1 LLTKQQ
7 TNNHKYFGISHHKNA
22 FNQINLGLMLSFSH
36 FNKHTIKGDIF
47 GALTSTIVALPFA
60 LAFGVTSGAGA
71 SAGIYCAIITGLFA
85 SIFGGTNQQISG
97 PNTGLTIAMVAILTS
112 FIAQSPEHGMALAFT
127 VVSLAGIFQMLF
139 GFFKLGKYFTLISY
153 PVISGFTSG
162 IGILIILSQIEP
174 LFGIALSDL
183 AGNFSSLGTSNTLL
197 GLACLLVLF
206 LWPEKYRHL
215 VPASI
220 IVLLGATL
228 FYLLSGSDMPVVGAI
243 SSELPAFNLPRW
255 DYSLSAEMIKSA
267 LLIATLSTL
276 DSLMTSLTVDS
287 ISNDLHDSD
296 QELVG
301 QGIGNV
307 MAGLFGALPGGGA
320 TMRTVTNLRAG
331 GTTPLS
337 GILHALF
344 ILAIVLW
351 AGEYTAYLPVAVL
364 AAILT
369 HVGISII
376 DWNFL
381 KRLHQIPLFSVSLML
396 STMVM
401 AVIFDLITAV
411 LVGAFV
417 ANLVTI
423 RRLSEI
429 QLDNIQLFTAKDA
442 QHLPSQ
448 ERQLLADMDDNVLL
462 LNISGPIGFGVARG
476 LKQSVSKADENKP
489 LLIDFTDARFVGITS
504 TIAIEEIIISYQS
517 QGRKILLSSI
527 CPRVRDD
534 FNRLHLLD
542 KIPSEQVFNSRMEA
556 LNYLKQQRAI

>member
-1 LLTKQQ
+1 
-7 TNNHKYFGISHHKNA
+7 
-22 FNQINLGLMLSFSH
+22 MLSLSH
-36 FNKHTIKGDIF
+36 FNRHTIKGDIF
-47 GALTSTIVALPFA
+47 GAITSTIVALPFA

-97 PNTGLTIAMVAILTS
+97 PNTGLTVAMVAILTS
-112 FIAQSPEHGMALAFT
+112 FVAQSPENGIALAFS
-127 VVSLAGIFQMLF
+127 VVSLAGLFQMLF
-139 GFFKLGKYFTLISY
+139 GFFKLGKYFTLVSY

-162 IGILIILSQIEP
+162 IGVLIILSQIEP
-174 LFGIALSDL
+174 LFGYPLMELNVSLSTL
-183 AGNFSSLGTSNTLL
+183 TSTNTLL
-197 GLACLLVLF
+197 GITCLLVLF
-206 LWPEKYRHL
+206 LWPKKYSHV

-220 IVLLGATL
+220 IAVVGAAL
-228 FYLLSGSDMPVVGAI
+228 FYLLTASDIPVVGAI
-243 SSELPAFNLPRW
+243 SSVLPSFNLPTW
-255 DYSLSAEMIKSA
+255 QGNLTSEMIKSA

-287 ISNDLHDSD
+287 ITNDLHDSD

-301 QGIGNV
+301 QGIGNI

-331 GTTPLS
+331 GKTPLS
-337 GILHALF
+337 GILHAIF

-351 AGEYTAYLPVAVL
+351 AGEYTAYIPVAVL

-381 KRLHQIPLFSVSLML
+381 KRLHQIPLFSVVLML
-396 STMVM
+396 STMLM
-401 AVIFDLITAV
+401 AVAFDLVTAV

-429 QLDNIQLFTAKDA
+429 QLDNIKMFTAKDA
-442 QHLPSQ
+442 QHLSEQ
-448 ERQLLADMDDNVLL
+448 EQQLLTLMDESVIL

-476 LKQSVSKADENKP
+476 LKQSVSKTDQNKT
-489 LLIDFTDARFVGITS
+489 LLIDLTDARFVGITS
-504 TIAIEEIIISYQS
+504 TIAIEEIIVSYQA
-517 QGRKILLSSI
+517 QGRKILLSNI
-527 CPRVRDD
+527 CDRVRDD
-534 FNRLHLLD
+534 FDKLNLFD
-542 KIPSEQVFNSRMEA
+542 KIPSEHVFATRIAA
-556 LNYLKQQRAI
+556 LNYLERQISTSDNL

>member
-1 LLTKQQ
+1 
-7 TNNHKYFGISHHKNA
+7 
-22 FNQINLGLMLSFSH
+22 MLSLSH
-36 FNKHTIKGDIF
+36 FNKQTIKGDFF

-97 PNTGLTIAMVAILTS
+97 PNTGLTVAMVAILTS
-112 FIAQSPEHGMALAFT
+112 FVAQSPENGIALAFT
-127 VVSLAGIFQMLF
+127 VVSLAGLFQILF
-139 GFFKLGKYFTLISY
+139 GFFKLGKYFILVSY

-174 LFGIALSDL
+174 LFGSSISNLSL
-183 AGNFSSLGTSNTLL
+183 SLNTLSSLPTLL

-206 LWPEKYRHL
+206 LWPQKYGR
-215 VPASI
+215 VIPASI
-220 IVLLGATL
+220 VAVTGATL
-228 FYLLSGSDMPVVGAI
+228 FFIFSGANLPVVGAI
-243 SSELPAFNLPRW
+243 TSELPSFNMPTW
-255 DYSLSAEMIKSA
+255 DNDLASEMIKSA

-287 ISNDLHDSD
+287 ISNDLHNSD

-301 QGIGNV
+301 QGIGNFV
-307 MAGLFGALPGGGA
+307 AGLFGALPGGGA

-337 GILHALF
+337 GIMHALF

-351 AGEYTAYLPVAVL
+351 AGEYTAYIPLAVL

-381 KRLHQIPLFSVSLML
+381 KRLHQVPLFSACLML

-401 AVIFDLITAV
+401 SVVFDLVTAV
-411 LVGAFV
+411 LIGVFV

-423 RRLSEI
+423 RRLSVL
-429 QLDNIQLFTAKDA
+429 QLDNINLCTAKDA
-442 QHLPSQ
+442 AYLSVDEKQV
-448 ERQLLADMDDNVLL
+448 LATIEDNVLI

-476 LKQSVSKADENKP
+476 LKQSVSKANQNKI
-489 LLIDFTDARFVGITS
+489 LLIDLTDAHFVGITS
-504 TIAIEEIIISYQS
+504 TIAIEEIIVSYQS
-517 QGRKILLSSI
+517 QGREILLSSV
-527 CPRVRDD
+527 CERVRND
-534 FNRLHLLD
+534 FNKLHLFE
-542 KIPSEQVFNSRMEA
+542 KIPAEHVFDSRLEA
-556 LNYLKQQRAI
+556 LKYIKQNL

>member
-1 LLTKQQ
+1 
-7 TNNHKYFGISHHKNA
+7 
-22 FNQINLGLMLSFSH
+22 MLSLSH
-36 FNKHTIKGDIF
+36 FNKQTIKGDIF

-71 SAGIYCAIITGLFA
+71 SAGIYCAILTGLFA
-85 SIFGGTNQQISG
+85 SLFGGTNQQISG
-97 PNTGLTIAMVAILTS
+97 PNTGLTVAMVAILTS
-112 FIAQSPEHGMALAFT
+112 FVAQSPENGIAAAFT

-139 GFFKLGKYFTLISY
+139 GFFKLGKYFILVSY

-162 IGILIILSQIEP
+162 IGVLIILSQLEP
-174 LFGIALSDL
+174 LFGNALPDL
-183 AGNFSSLGTSNTLL
+183 QLSADTFTSTNTMV

-206 LWPEKYRHL
+206 IWPVKYSRI

-220 IVLLGATL
+220 IAVIGATL
-228 FYLLSGSDMPVVGAI
+228 FFVFSGTQIPVVGAI
-243 SSELPAFNLPRW
+243 SSELPSFNLPVW
-255 DYSLSAEMIKSA
+255 ESGLASEMIKSA

-287 ISNDLHDSD
+287 ITNELHDSD

-307 MAGLFGALPGGGA
+307 VAGLFGALPGGGA

-351 AGEYTAYLPVAVL
+351 AGEYTAYIPIAVL

-381 KRLHQIPLFSVSLML
+381 KRLHQVPLFSAGLMIL
-396 STMVM
+396 TMVM
-401 AVIFDLITAV
+401 SVAFDLVTAV
-411 LVGAFV
+411 LVGVFL

-429 QLDNIQLFTAKDA
+429 QLDNIKLCTVKEAEHITLDEMVLFEA
-442 QHLPSQ
+442 L
-448 ERQLLADMDDNVLL
+448 DDKVLL

-476 LKQSVSKADENKP
+476 LKQSVSKTDQNKA
-489 LLIDFTDARFVGITS
+489 LLIDLTDARFVGVTS
-504 TIAIEEIIISYQS
+504 TIAIEEIIVSYQS
-517 QGRKILLSSI
+517 QGRDIMLSSV
-527 CPRVRDD
+527 CDRVKED
-534 FNRLHLLD
+534 FEKLKLLE
-542 KIPSEQVFNSRMEA
+542 KIPAEHVFETRLAALSYLTKKFTNS
-556 LNYLKQQRAI
+556 

>member
-1 LLTKQQ
+1 
-7 TNNHKYFGISHHKNA
+7 
-22 FNQINLGLMLSFSH
+22 MLSLSH
-36 FNKHTIKGDIF
+36 FNQQSIKGDIF

-112 FIAQSPEHGMALAFT
+112 MIAQSPEHGVTLAFT
-127 VVSLAGIFQMLF
+127 VVSLAGVFQMLF
-139 GFFKLGKYFTLISY
+139 GFFKLGKYFTLVSY

-162 IGILIILSQIEP
+162 IGILIILSQFDA
-174 LFGIALSDL
+174 LFGIALPEVTL
-183 AGNFSSLGTSNTLL
+183 TLSSSGTTNTAL
-197 GLACLLVLF
+197 GLVCLLILF
-206 LWPEKYRHL
+206 LWPQQYSRV

-220 IVLLGATL
+220 IAVVGATI
-228 FYLLSGSDMPVVGAI
+228 FYLFSGSDIPVVGSI
-243 SSELPAFNLPRW
+243 PSTLPSFNLPMW
-255 DYSLSAEMIKSA
+255 DINLAGEMIKSA

-296 QELVG
+296 QEILG
-301 QGIGNV
+301 QGIGNI

-337 GILHALF
+337 GILHAIF
-344 ILAIVLW
+344 ILIIVLW
-351 AGEYTAYLPVAVL
+351 FGEYTAYIPVVVL

-381 KRLHQIPLFSVSLML
+381 KRVHQIPLFSVVLMV

-401 AVIFDLITAV
+401 AVVFDLVTAV
-411 LVGAFV
+411 LVGTFI

-429 QLDNIQLFTAKDA
+429 QLDNIKLFTAKDA
-442 QHLPSQ
+442 QHLPDAEQ
-448 ERQLLADMDDNVLL
+448 NLLTTIDDNVILL
-462 LNISGPIGFGVARG
+462 HISGPIGFGVARG
-476 LKQSVSKADENKP
+476 LKQSVSKSDENKT
-489 LLIDFTDARFVGITS
+489 LLIDLTDARFVGITS
-504 TIAIEEIIISYQS
+504 TIAIEEIIVSYQE
-517 QGRKILLSSI
+517 QGRIILLSNI
-527 CPRVRDD
+527 CDRVRDD
-534 FNRLHLLD
+534 FNKLNLLAKVPTEHIFINRID
-542 KIPSEQVFNSRMEA
+542 A
-556 LNYLKQQRAI
+556 LNYVKDQLSK

>member
-1 LLTKQQ
+1 
-7 TNNHKYFGISHHKNA
+7 
-22 FNQINLGLMLSFSH
+22 MLSLSH
-36 FNKHTIKGDIF
+36 FNRHSIKGDIF

-85 SIFGGTNQQISG
+85 SLFGGTNQQISG
-97 PNTGLTIAMVAILTS
+97 PNTGLTVAMVAILTS
-112 FIAQSPEHGMALAFT
+112 FVAQSPENGIAAAFT
-127 VVSLAGIFQMLF
+127 VVSLAGLFQMLF
-139 GFFKLGKYFTLISY
+139 GFFKLGKYFTLVSY

-162 IGILIILSQIEP
+162 IGVLIILSQIEP
-174 LFGIALSDL
+174 LFGEPFVELINSPVTLI
-183 AGNFSSLGTSNTLL
+183 SSNALL
-197 GLACLLVLF
+197 GVACLAVLF
-206 LWPEKYRHL
+206 LWPQKYARV

-220 IVLLGATL
+220 IAVLGAT
-228 FYLLSGSDMPVVGAI
+228 FFFIFSDAELPVVGAI
-243 SSELPAFNLPRW
+243 ASELPSFNFPIW
-255 DYSLSAEMIKSA
+255 ESSLGAEMIKSA

-287 ISNDLHDSD
+287 ISNELHDSD

-301 QGIGNV
+301 QGIGNII
-307 MAGLFGALPGGGA
+307 AGLFGALPGGGA

-351 AGEYTAYLPVAVL
+351 AGEYTAYIPVAVL
-364 AAILT
+364 GAILT

-381 KRLHQIPLFSVSLML
+381 KRLHQVPLFSASLML
-396 STMVM
+396 STLFMSV
-401 AVIFDLITAV
+401 AFDLVTAV
-411 LVGAFV
+411 LIGVFI

-429 QLDNIQLFTAKDA
+429 QLDNINLCTAKGA
-442 QHLPSQ
+442 QHLSDT
-448 ERQLLADMDDNVLL
+448 EKQLLTAMDDKVIL

-476 LKQSVSKADENKP
+476 LKQSASKSDQDKT
-489 LLIDFTDARFVGITS
+489 LLIDLTDALFVGITS
-504 TIAIEEIIISYQS
+504 TIAIEEIIVSYQE
-517 QGRKILLSSI
+517 QGREILLSSV
-527 CPRVRDD
+527 CQRVRDD
-534 FNRLHLLD
+534 FNKLKLFD
-542 KIPSEQVFNSRMEA
+542 KIPAEHVFETRLDA
-556 LNYLKQQRAI
+556 LNYLNNKH

>member
-1 LLTKQQ
+1 
-7 TNNHKYFGISHHKNA
+7 
-22 FNQINLGLMLSFSH
+22 MLSLSH
-36 FNKHTIKGDIF
+36 FNRQTIKGDIF
-47 GALTSTIVALPFA
+47 GALASTVVALPFA
-60 LAFGVTSGAGA
+60 LAFGVTSGLGA
-71 SAGIYCAIITGLFA
+71 SAGIYCAILTGLFA
-85 SIFGGTNQQISG
+85 SIFGGTNRQISG
-97 PNTGLTIAMVAILTS
+97 PNTGTTVVMVAILTS
-112 FIAQSPEHGMALAFT
+112 FVAQSPDNGIAAAFT

-139 GFFKLGKYFTLISY
+139 GFFKLGKYFILVSY

-174 LFGIALSDL
+174 LFGYTLPELPLSL
-183 AGNFSSLGTSNTLL
+183 STFTSTNTLL

-206 LWPEKYRHL
+206 LWPQKLSRV

-220 IVLLGATL
+220 IALAGATF
-228 FYLLSGSDMPVVGAI
+228 FYVFSGTEMQVVGAI
-243 SSELPAFNLPRW
+243 SNELPSFNMPVW
-255 DYSLSAEMIKSA
+255 DSSLASEMIKSA

-287 ISNDLHDSD
+287 ITNELHNSD

-301 QGIGNV
+301 QGIGNFV
-307 MAGLFGALPGGGA
+307 AGLFGALPGGGA
-320 TMRTVTNLRAG
+320 TMRTVTNLKAG
-331 GTTPLS
+331 GTTPIS

-351 AGEYTAYLPVAVL
+351 AGEYTAYVPVAVL

-381 KRLHQIPLFSVSLML
+381 KRIHQIPLFSVGLMI

-401 AVIFDLITAV
+401 SVAFDLVTAV
-411 LVGAFV
+411 LIGVFL

-429 QLDNIQLFTAKDA
+429 QLDNIKLCTAKDA
-442 QHLPSQ
+442 EHLSPA
-448 ERQLLADMDDNVLL
+448 EIELLQSMDDRVLL

-476 LKQSVSKADENKP
+476 LKQSVSESDKNKT
-489 LLIDFTDARFVGITS
+489 LLIDLTDANFVGVTS
-504 TIAIEEIIISYQS
+504 TIAIEEIIVSYQN
-517 QGRKILLSSI
+517 QGRDILLSSI
-527 CPRVRDD
+527 CERVKND
-534 FNRLHLLD
+534 FDKLKVLD
-542 KIPSEQVFNSRMEA
+542 KISPEHVFQTRLDA
-556 LNYLKQQRAI
+556 LTYLKKNA

>member
-1 LLTKQQ
+1 
-7 TNNHKYFGISHHKNA
+7 
-22 FNQINLGLMLSFSH
+22 MLSLSH
-36 FNKHTIKGDIF
+36 FNRHTIKGDIF

-85 SIFGGTNQQISG
+85 SLFGGTNQQISG
-97 PNTGLTIAMVAILTS
+97 PNTGLTVAMVAILTS
-112 FIAQSPEHGMALAFT
+112 FVAQSPENGIAMAFT
-127 VVSLAGIFQMLF
+127 VVSLAGLFQMLF
-139 GFFKLGKYFTLISY
+139 GFFKLGKYFILVTY

-162 IGILIILSQIEP
+162 IGVLIILSQIEP
-174 LFGIALSDL
+174 LFGRSLPELQLSL
-183 AGNFSSLGTSNTLL
+183 TTLTSTNTLL

-206 LWPEKYRHL
+206 LWPQKYSRV

-220 IVLLGATL
+220 IAVIGATI
-228 FYLLSGSDMPVVGAI
+228 FYVFVGVDMPVVGAI
-243 SSELPAFNLPRW
+243 ASELPSFNMPVW
-255 DYSLSAEMIKSA
+255 DTALAGEMIKSA

-301 QGIGNV
+301 QGIGNIV
-307 MAGLFGALPGGGA
+307 AGLFGALPGGGA

-337 GILHALF
+337 GMLHAIF

-351 AGEYTAYLPVAVL
+351 AGEYTAYIPVAVL

-381 KRLHQIPLFSVSLML
+381 KRIHQVPLFSVGLML
-396 STMVM
+396 STMFMSV
-401 AVIFDLITAV
+401 AFDLVTAV
-411 LVGAFV
+411 LIGVFI

-429 QLDNIQLFTAKDA
+429 QLDNIKLCTAKDA
-442 QHLPSQ
+442 EHLSPP
-448 ERQLLADMDDNVLL
+448 EKQLLESMDDSLLL

-476 LKQSVSKADENKP
+476 LKQSVSNADQDKT
-489 LLIDFTDARFVGITS
+489 LLIDLTDARLVGITS
-504 TIAIEEIIISYQS
+504 TIAIEEIIIGYQS
-517 QGRKILLSSI
+517 QGRDILLSSV
-527 CPRVRDD
+527 CERVRND
-534 FNRLHLLD
+534 FNKLKLLD
-542 KIPSEQVFNSRMEA
+542 KISPEHIFATRLDA
-556 LNYLKQQRAI
+556 LKYVKQKLA

>member
-1 LLTKQQ
+1 
-7 TNNHKYFGISHHKNA
+7 
-22 FNQINLGLMLSFSH
+22 MLSISH
-36 FNKHTIKGDIF
+36 FNRRTIKGDIF
-47 GALTSTIVALPFA
+47 GAMTSTIVALPFA

-85 SIFGGTNQQISG
+85 SLFGGTNQQISG

-112 FIAQSPEHGMALAFT
+112 FVAQTPDHGFALAFT
-127 VVSLAGIFQMLF
+127 VVSLAGVFQMLF
-139 GFFKLGKYFTLISY
+139 GLFKLGKYFTLISY

-162 IGILIILSQIEP
+162 VGVLIILSQVTP
-174 LFGIALSDL
+174 LFGQPLSALTFSFDL
-183 AGNFSSLGTSNTLL
+183 ITNSNTLL
-197 GLACLLVLF
+197 GLTCLLVLF
-206 LWPEKYRHL
+206 LWPKKYTRI

-220 IVLLGATL
+220 IVVLGATL
-228 FYLLSGSDMPVVGAI
+228 FYIFSASNMPVVGAI
-243 SSELPAFNLPRW
+243 SSALPSFNFPTWHSDLTG
-255 DYSLSAEMIKSA
+255 EMIKSA

-301 QGIGNV
+301 QGIGNI

-351 AGEYTAYLPVAVL
+351 AGEYTAYIPVAVL
-364 AAILT
+364 AAILI

-381 KRLHQIPLFSVSLML
+381 KRVHQIPLFSVALML
-396 STMVM
+396 STMFM
-401 AVIFDLITAV
+401 AVAFDLITAV
-411 LVGAFV
+411 LIGAFV

-429 QLDNIQLFTAKDA
+429 QLDNIKLLTAQDAEHLPASEQQLFTA
-442 QHLPSQ
+442 L
-448 ERQLLADMDDNVLL
+448 DDTVLL

-476 LKQSVSKADENKP
+476 LKQSVSNSEQNKT

-504 TIAIEEIIISYQS
+504 TITIEEIIVSYQD
-517 QGRKILLSSI
+517 QGRKILLSNI
-527 CPRVRDD
+527 CQRVRDD
-534 FNRLHLLD
+534 FNKLHLFD
-542 KIPSEQVFNSRMEA
+542 KIPNEHIFNTRFEA
-556 LNYLKQQRAI
+556 FNYLIQQKENRLMTDT

>member
-1 LLTKQQ
+1 
-7 TNNHKYFGISHHKNA
+7 
-22 FNQINLGLMLSFSH
+22 MLSLSH
-36 FNKHTIKGDIF
+36 FNKQTIKGDIF

-85 SIFGGTNQQISG
+85 SLFGGTNQQISG
-97 PNTGLTIAMVAILTS
+97 PNTGLTVAMVAILTS
-112 FIAQSPEHGMALAFT
+112 FVAQSPENGVAAAFT
-127 VVSLAGIFQMLF
+127 VVSLAGLFQLLF
-139 GFFKLGKYFTLISY
+139 GFFKLGKYFTLVSY

-162 IGILIILSQIEP
+162 IGVLIILSQIEP
-174 LFGIALSDL
+174 LFGIKLGSSFSALNLSITT
-183 AGNFSSLGTSNTLL
+183 FTSAQTLL
-197 GLACLLVLF
+197 GLTCLLVLF
-206 LWPEKYRHL
+206 LWPQKYNRV

-220 IVLLGATL
+220 ITVIGATL
-228 FYLLSGSDMPVVGAI
+228 FFVVSGVDLPVVGAI
-243 SSELPAFNLPRW
+243 ASKLPSFSMPVW
-255 DYSLSAEMIKSA
+255 ETSLAGEMIKSA

-301 QGIGNV
+301 QGIGNFI
-307 MAGLFGALPGGGA
+307 AGLFGALPGGGA

-351 AGEYTAYLPVAVL
+351 AGEYTAYIPVAVL
-364 AAILT
+364 AAILI

-381 KRLHQIPLFSVSLML
+381 KRIHQVPLFSAALML
-396 STMVM
+396 STMIM
-401 AVIFDLITAV
+401 AVAFDLVTAV
-411 LVGAFV
+411 LIGVFI

-429 QLDNIQLFTAKDA
+429 QLDNINLCNAEDA
-442 QHLPSQ
+442 QYLSAP
-448 ERQLLADMDDNVLL
+448 EKQLLTSMADSVQL

-476 LKQSVSKADENKP
+476 LKQSVSKSNQNKT
-489 LLIDFTDARFVGITS
+489 LLIDLTNANFVGITS
-504 TIAIEEIIISYQS
+504 TIAIEEIIVSCQN
-517 QGRKILLSSI
+517 QGREILLSSV
-527 CPRVRDD
+527 CDRVRND
-534 FNRLHLLD
+534 FNKLKLLE
-542 KIPSEQVFNSRMEA
+542 KIPADHVFNSRLDA
-556 LNYLKQQRAI
+556 LNFLKHRVRTQ

>member
-1 LLTKQQ
+1 MLL
-7 TNNHKYFGISHHKNA
+7 
-22 FNQINLGLMLSFSH
+22 LSH
-36 FNKHTIKGDIF
+36 FNRKTIKGDIF

-71 SAGIYCAIITGLFA
+71 SAGIYCAILTGLFA
-85 SIFGGTNQQISG
+85 SLFGGTNQQISG
-97 PNTGLTIAMVAILTS
+97 PNTGLTVAMVAILTS
-112 FIAQSPEHGMALAFT
+112 FVAQSPENGISAAFT
-127 VVSLAGIFQMLF
+127 VVSLAGLFQMLF
-139 GFFKLGKYFTLISY
+139 GFFKLGKYFILVSY

-162 IGILIILSQIEP
+162 IGVLIILSQIEP
-174 LFGIALSDL
+174 LFGQPLPQLQWSLSEL
-183 AGNFSSLGTSNTLL
+183 TNTLTSTNTLL

-206 LWPEKYRHL
+206 VWPQKLSRV

-220 IVLLGATL
+220 IAVAGATM
-228 FYLLSGSDMPVVGAI
+228 FYVFSGVDMEVVGAI
-243 SSELPAFNLPRW
+243 SSELPSFNMPVW
-255 DYSLSAEMIKSA
+255 DNALASEMINSA

-287 ISNDLHDSD
+287 ITNELHDSD

-301 QGIGNV
+301 QGVGNIV
-307 MAGLFGALPGGGA
+307 AGLFGALPGGGA

-351 AGEYTAYLPVAVL
+351 AGEYTAYIPIAVL

-381 KRLHQIPLFSVSLML
+381 KRIHQIPLFSVGLMI

-401 AVIFDLITAV
+401 SVAFDLVTAV
-411 LVGAFV
+411 LIGVFL

-429 QLDNIQLFTAKDA
+429 QLDNIKLYTAKNA
-442 QHLPSQ
+442 EHLSPA
-448 ERQLLADMDDNVLL
+448 EMELLQAMDDSVLL

-476 LKQSVSKADENKP
+476 LKQSVSESDQNKA
-489 LLIDFTDARFVGITS
+489 LLIDLTDANFVGVTS
-504 TIAIEEIIISYQS
+504 TIAIEEIIISYQN
-517 QGRKILLSSI
+517 QGRDILLSSV
-527 CPRVRDD
+527 CERVRND
-534 FNRLHLLD
+534 FNKLKVLDRIAPKHIFATRL
-542 KIPSEQVFNSRMEA
+542 EA
-556 LNYLKQQRAI
+556 LTYLKSNQPI

>member
-1 LLTKQQ
+1 
-7 TNNHKYFGISHHKNA
+7 
-22 FNQINLGLMLSFSH
+22 MLSLSH
-36 FNKHTIKGDIF
+36 FNKKTIKGDIF

-85 SIFGGTNQQISG
+85 SLFGGTNQQISG
-97 PNTGLTIAMVAILTS
+97 PNTGLTVAMVAILTS
-112 FIAQSPEHGMALAFT
+112 FVAQSPENGIAAAFT
-127 VVSLAGIFQMLF
+127 VVSLAGLFQVLF
-139 GFFKLGKYFTLISY
+139 GFFKLGKYFTLVSY

-162 IGILIILSQIEP
+162 IGVLIIISQIEP
-174 LFGIALSDL
+174 LFGHP
-183 AGNFSSLGTSNTLL
+183 FSSLSLSIATLTNPSTLL
-197 GLACLLVLF
+197 GFTCLLVLF
-206 LWPEKYRHL
+206 IWPQKFNRI
-215 VPASI
+215 VPSSI
-220 IVLLGATL
+220 IAVLGATL
-228 FYLLSGSDMPVVGAI
+228 FFIFTSVDLPVVGAI
-243 SSELPAFNLPRW
+243 TSELPSFNFPVW
-255 DYSLSAEMIKSA
+255 ESSLASEMIISA

-301 QGIGNV
+301 QGIGNFI
-307 MAGLFGALPGGGA
+307 AGLFGALPGGGA
-320 TMRTVTNLRAG
+320 TMRTVANLRAG

-351 AGEYTAYLPVAVL
+351 AGEYTAYIPVAVL

-381 KRLHQIPLFSVSLML
+381 KRIHQIPLFSVGLMI
-396 STMVM
+396 STMIMSV
-401 AVIFDLITAV
+401 VFDLVTAV
-411 LVGAFV
+411 LIGVFL

-429 QLDNIQLFTAKDA
+429 QLDNINLYSAEDA
-442 QHLPSQ
+442 EHLSAP
-448 ERQLLADMDDNVLL
+448 ERQLLISMDDSVQL

-476 LKQSVSKADENKP
+476 LKQSASRSDEDKT
-489 LLIDFTDARFVGITS
+489 LLIDFTDAQFVGITS
-504 TIAIEEIIISYQS
+504 TIAIEEIIVSYQN
-517 QGRKILLSSI
+517 QGREILLSSV
-527 CPRVRDD
+527 CERVKND
-534 FNRLHLLD
+534 FNKLKLLEKVPSKNIFNTRLD
-542 KIPSEQVFNSRMEA
+542 A
-556 LNYLKQQRAI
+556 LNFLKNKASNNV

>member
-1 LLTKQQ
+1 
-7 TNNHKYFGISHHKNA
+7 
-22 FNQINLGLMLSFSH
+22 MLSLSH
-36 FNKHTIKGDIF
+36 FNRHTIKGDIF
-47 GALTSTIVALPFA
+47 GAMTSTIVALPFA

-97 PNTGLTIAMVAILTS
+97 PNTGLTVAMVAILTS
-112 FIAQSPEHGMALAFT
+112 FVAQSPENGIALAFS
-127 VVSLAGIFQMLF
+127 VVSLAGLFQMLF
-139 GFFKLGKYFTLISY
+139 GFFKLGKYFTLVSY

-162 IGILIILSQIEP
+162 IGVLIILSQIEP
-174 LFGIALSDL
+174 LFGYPLMELSV
-183 AGNFSSLGTSNTLL
+183 SLSTLTSTNTLL
-197 GLACLLVLF
+197 GLTCLLVLF
-206 LWPEKYRHL
+206 LWPKKYSHV

-220 IVLLGATL
+220 VAVVGAAL
-228 FYLLSGSDMPVVGAI
+228 FYLLIGSDIPVVGAI
-243 SSELPAFNLPRW
+243 SSVLPSFNLPTW
-255 DYSLSAEMIKSA
+255 QGSLTSEMIKSA

-287 ISNDLHDSD
+287 ITNDLHDSD

-301 QGIGNV
+301 QGIGNI

-331 GTTPLS
+331 GKTPLS
-337 GILHALF
+337 GILHAIF

-351 AGEYTAYLPVAVL
+351 AGEYTAYIPVAVL

-381 KRLHQIPLFSVSLML
+381 KRLHQIPLFSVVLML

-401 AVIFDLITAV
+401 AVAFDLVTAV
-411 LVGAFV
+411 LIGAFV

-429 QLDNIQLFTAKDA
+429 QLDNIKMFTAKDA
-442 QHLPSQ
+442 QHLSEQ
-448 ERQLLADMDDNVLL
+448 EKQLLTLMDESVIL

-476 LKQSVSKADENKP
+476 LKQSVSKTDQNKT
-489 LLIDFTDARFVGITS
+489 LLIDLTDARFVGITS
-504 TIAIEEIIISYQS
+504 TIAIEEIIVSYQA
-517 QGRKILLSSI
+517 QGRKILLSNI
-527 CPRVRDD
+527 CDRVRDD
-534 FNRLHLLD
+534 FDKLNLFD
-542 KIPSEQVFNSRMEA
+542 KIPYDHVFATRIAA
-556 LNYLKQQRAI
+556 LNYLERQISTNEIHSN

>member
-1 LLTKQQ
+1 
-7 TNNHKYFGISHHKNA
+7 
-22 FNQINLGLMLSFSH
+22 MLSLSH
-36 FNKHTIKGDIF
+36 FNQQTIKGDIF

-71 SAGIYCAIITGLFA
+71 SAGIYCAIITVLFA

-112 FIAQSPEHGMALAFT
+112 FVSQTPEHGVALAFT
-127 VVSLAGIFQMLF
+127 VVSLAGVFQMLF

-162 IGILIILSQIEP
+162 IGVLIILSQIEP
-174 LFGIALSDL
+174 LFGATLADLSL
-183 AGNFSSLGTSNTLL
+183 SFSVMNTANTFV

-206 LWPEKYRHL
+206 LWPQKYSRI

-220 IVLLGATL
+220 IVVLGATF
-228 FYLLSGSDMPVVGAI
+228 FYLFSGAEMPVVGAI
-243 SSELPAFNLPRW
+243 SNELPSFTLPTWDNNL
-255 DYSLSAEMIKSA
+255 AGEIIQSA

-301 QGIGNV
+301 QGIGNII
-307 MAGLFGALPGGGA
+307 AGLFGALPGGGA

-351 AGEYTAYLPVAVL
+351 AGEYTAYIPVAVL

-369 HVGISII
+369 HVGLNII

-381 KRLHQIPLFSVSLML
+381 KRVHQIPLFSVSLML
-396 STMVM
+396 TTMVM
-401 AVIFDLITAV
+401 AIVFDLITAV
-411 LVGAFV
+411 LVGTFV

-429 QLDNIQLFTAKDA
+429 QLDNIKWFTAQDE
-442 QHLPSQ
+442 QHLSSI
-448 ERQLLADMDDNVLL
+448 ERDLLTTLDDKVLL
-462 LNISGPIGFGVARG
+462 LSISGPIGFGVARG
-476 LKQSVSKADENKP
+476 LKQSVSKVDENKT
-489 LLIDFTDARFVGITS
+489 LLIDLTDARFVGITS
-504 TIAIEEIIISYQS
+504 TIVIEEIIMNYQN
-517 QGRKILLSSI
+517 QGKKVLLSCI
-527 CPRVRDD
+527 CKRVRDD
-534 FNRLHLLD
+534 FNKLNLFN
-542 KIPSEQVFNSRMEA
+542 KISSEHVFATRIAA
-556 LNYLKQQRAI
+556 LNYLKQTLVK

>member
-1 LLTKQQ
+1 
-7 TNNHKYFGISHHKNA
+7 
-22 FNQINLGLMLSFSH
+22 MLSRSH
-36 FNKHTIKGDIF
+36 FNRKTIKGDIF

-85 SIFGGTNQQISG
+85 SLFGGTNQQISG
-97 PNTGLTIAMVAILTS
+97 PNTGLTVAMVAILTN
-112 FIAQSPEHGMALAFT
+112 FVAQSPENGLAAAFT
-127 VVSLAGIFQMLF
+127 VVSLAGVFQMLF
-139 GFFKLGKYFTLISY
+139 GFFKLGKYFILVSY

-162 IGILIILSQIEP
+162 IGVLIVISQIEP
-174 LFGIALSDL
+174 LFGYSLAELNLSL
-183 AGNFSSLGTSNTLL
+183 NILTSPQALL
-197 GLACLLVLF
+197 GLACLLLLF
-206 LWPEKYRHL
+206 LWPQRFNRV

-220 IVLLGATL
+220 IAVICAT
-228 FYLLSGSDMPVVGAI
+228 FFFVFSGVNLPVVGAI
-243 SSELPAFNLPRW
+243 SNQLPSFNMPVWENNLA
-255 DYSLSAEMIKSA
+255 SEMIKSA

-287 ISNDLHDSD
+287 ISNELHDSD

-307 MAGLFGALPGGGA
+307 IAGFFGALPGGGA

-337 GILHALF
+337 GILHAIF

-351 AGEYTAYLPVAVL
+351 AGEYTAYIPIAVL

-376 DWNFL
+376 DWGFL
-381 KRLHQIPLFSVSLML
+381 KRLYQVPIFSAGLMV

-401 AVIFDLITAV
+401 SVAFDLITAV
-411 LVGAFV
+411 LVGVFV

-429 QLDNIQLFTAKDA
+429 QLDNINLYNPAEADYQSESEKA
-442 QHLPSQ
+442 
-448 ERQLLADMDDNVLL
+448 LLSTLSGEVLL
-462 LNISGPIGFGVARG
+462 LHISGPIGFGVARG
-476 LKQSVSKADENKP
+476 LKQSISKADENKA
-489 LLIDFTDARFVGITS
+489 LIIDLTDAYFVGITS
-504 TIAIEEIIISYQS
+504 TIAIEEIIDSFQS
-517 QGRKILLSSI
+517 QGRKIILSSI
-527 CPRVRDD
+527 CERVRKD
-534 FNRLHLLD
+534 FNKLKLLD
-542 KIPSEQVFNSRMEA
+542 RIPKEHIFDSRLDA
-556 LNYLKQQRAI
+556 LNYLQVELSK

>member
-1 LLTKQQ
+1 
-7 TNNHKYFGISHHKNA
+7 
-22 FNQINLGLMLSFSH
+22 MLSLSH
-36 FNKHTIKGDIF
+36 FNRHTIKGDIF

-85 SIFGGTNQQISG
+85 SLFGGTNQQISG
-97 PNTGLTIAMVAILTS
+97 PNTGLTVAMVAILTS
-112 FIAQSPEHGMALAFT
+112 FVAQSPENGIAAAFT
-127 VVSLAGIFQMLF
+127 VVSLAGLFQMLF
-139 GFFKLGKYFTLISY
+139 GFFKLGKYFILVSY

-162 IGILIILSQIEP
+162 IGVLIILSQIEP
-174 LFGIALSDL
+174 LFGRSLPELQLSL
-183 AGNFSSLGTSNTLL
+183 TSTNTIL

-206 LWPEKYRHL
+206 LWPKKYSRV

-220 IVLLGATL
+220 VAVIGATI
-228 FYLLSGSDMPVVGAI
+228 FYVLVGVEMPVVGAI
-243 SSELPAFNLPRW
+243 ANELPSFNLPVW
-255 DYSLSAEMIKSA
+255 DSTLAGEMITSA

-301 QGIGNV
+301 QGIGNIV
-307 MAGLFGALPGGGA
+307 AGLFGALPGGGA

-337 GILHALF
+337 GMLHAIF

-351 AGEYTAYLPVAVL
+351 AGEYTAYIPVAVL

-381 KRLHQIPLFSVSLML
+381 KRIHQVPLFSVGLML
-396 STMVM
+396 STMFM
-401 AVIFDLITAV
+401 AVAFNLVTAV
-411 LVGAFV
+411 LIGVFI
-417 ANLVTI
+417 ANVVTI

-429 QLDNIQLFTAKDA
+429 QLDNIKLCTAKDA
-442 QHLPSQ
+442 EHLTLP
-448 ERQLLADMDDNVLL
+448 EKQLLESMDDSLLL

-476 LKQSVSKADENKP
+476 LKQSVSNADQNKT
-489 LLIDFTDARFVGITS
+489 LLIDLTDARFVGITS
-504 TIAIEEIIISYQS
+504 TIAIEEIIVGYQS
-517 QGRKILLSSI
+517 QGRDILLSSV
-527 CPRVRDD
+527 CERVRND
-534 FNRLHLLD
+534 FNKLKLLD
-542 KIPSEQVFNSRMEA
+542 KISAEHVFVTRLDA
-556 LNYLKQQRAI
+556 LKYVKQKLSI

>member
-1 LLTKQQ
+1 
-7 TNNHKYFGISHHKNA
+7 
-22 FNQINLGLMLSFSH
+22 MLAISH
-36 FNKHTIKGDIF
+36 FNKQTLKGDIF

-85 SIFGGTNQQISG
+85 SLFGGTNQQISG
-97 PNTGLTIAMVAILTS
+97 PNTGLTVAMAAILTS
-112 FIAQSPEHGMALAFT
+112 FVAQSPENGVAAAFT
-127 VVSLAGIFQMLF
+127 VVSLAGLFQMLF
-139 GFFKLGKYFTLISY
+139 GFFKLGKYFTLVSY

-162 IGILIILSQIEP
+162 IGVLIILSQIEP
-174 LFGIALSDL
+174 LFGIKFGGSLSALNLSI
-183 AGNFSSLGTSNTLL
+183 TSFTSAQSLL
-197 GLACLLVLF
+197 GLTCLLALF
-206 LWPEKYRHL
+206 LWPQKFSRV

-220 IVLLGATL
+220 IAVIGATL
-228 FYLLSGSDMPVVGAI
+228 FFVISGADLPVVGAI
-243 SSELPAFNLPRW
+243 ASELPSFNMPIW
-255 DYSLSAEMIKSA
+255 EQSLTREMIKSA

-287 ISNDLHDSD
+287 ISHNLHDSD

-301 QGIGNV
+301 QGIGNFI
-307 MAGLFGALPGGGA
+307 AGLFGALPGGGA

-351 AGEYTAYLPVAVL
+351 AGEYTAYMPVAVL

-381 KRLHQIPLFSVSLML
+381 KRIHQVPLFSASLML
-396 STMVM
+396 STLVM
-401 AVIFDLITAV
+401 AVAFDLVTAV
-411 LVGAFV
+411 LIGVFI

-429 QLDNIQLFTAKDA
+429 QLDNINLCNAEDA
-442 QHLPSQ
+442 LYLPAP
-448 ERQLLADMDDNVLL
+448 EKQLLASMNNNVQLL
-462 LNISGPIGFGVARG
+462 SISGPIAFGVARG
-476 LKQSVSKADENKP
+476 LKQSVSKSNQHKT
-489 LLIDFTDARFVGITS
+489 LLIDLTNANFVGITS
-504 TIAIEEIIISYQS
+504 TIAIEEIIVSSQN
-517 QGRKILLSSI
+517 QGREILLSNV
-527 CPRVRDD
+527 CQRVRND
-534 FNRLHLLD
+534 FNKVNLLE
-542 KIPSEQVFNSRMEA
+542 KIPADHVFDTRLDA
-556 LNYLKQQRAI
+556 LNFLKQRLLKE

>member
-1 LLTKQQ
+1 
-7 TNNHKYFGISHHKNA
+7 
-22 FNQINLGLMLSFSH
+22 MLSLSH
-36 FNKHTIKGDIF
+36 FNQQTIKGDIF

-112 FIAQSPEHGMALAFT
+112 FVAQSPDHGIALAFT
-127 VVSLAGIFQMLF
+127 VVSLAGVFQMLF

-162 IGILIILSQIEP
+162 IGVLIILSQIEP
-174 LFGIALSDL
+174 LFGATLPELSL
-183 AGNFSSLGTSNTLL
+183 SFSTISTANTLV
-197 GLACLLVLF
+197 GLLCLLVLF
-206 LWPEKYRHL
+206 LWPQQYSRV

-220 IVLLGATL
+220 IVVLGATL
-228 FYLLSGSDMPVVGAI
+228 FYLLSGTEMPVVGAI
-243 SSELPAFNLPRW
+243 SSELPSFNFPTW
-255 DYSLSAEMIKSA
+255 DSDLAGEMLQSA

-301 QGIGNV
+301 QGIGNII
-307 MAGLFGALPGGGA
+307 AGLFGALPGGGA

-351 AGEYTAYLPVAVL
+351 AGEYTAYIPVVVL

-369 HVGISII
+369 HVGINII

-381 KRLHQIPLFSVSLML
+381 KRVHQIPLFSVSLML

-401 AVIFDLITAV
+401 AIAFNLVTAV
-411 LVGAFV
+411 LVGTFI

-429 QLDNIQLFTAKDA
+429 QLDNIKWFTGQDE
-442 QHLPSQ
+442 HLSKT
-448 ERQLLADMDDNVLL
+448 ERALLTTLNDDVLL
-462 LNISGPIGFGVARG
+462 LSISGPIGFGVARG
-476 LKQSVSKADENKP
+476 LKQSVSKVDENKT
-489 LLIDFTDARFVGITS
+489 LLIDLTDARFVGITS
-504 TIAIEEIIISYQS
+504 TIAIEEIIMNYQKE
-517 QGRKILLSSI
+517 GKKVILASI
-527 CPRVRDD
+527 CKRVRDD
-534 FNRLHLLD
+534 FNKLNLFD
-542 KIPSEQVFNSRMEA
+542 KVPTEHIFATRVEA
-556 LNYLKQQRAI
+556 LSYLKETLVK

>member
-1 LLTKQQ
+1 
-7 TNNHKYFGISHHKNA
+7 
-22 FNQINLGLMLSFSH
+22 MLSLSH
-36 FNKHTIKGDIF
+36 FNRKTIKGDIF

-85 SIFGGTNQQISG
+85 SLFGGTNQQISG
-97 PNTGLTIAMVAILTS
+97 PNTGLTVAMVAILTS
-112 FIAQSPEHGMALAFT
+112 FVAQSPENGVAAAFT
-127 VVSLAGIFQMLF
+127 VVSLAGLFQMLF
-139 GFFKLGKYFTLISY
+139 GFFKLGKYFILVSY

-162 IGILIILSQIEP
+162 IGILIILSQIKP
-174 LFGIALSDL
+174 LFGGAFSELSL
-183 AGNFSSLGTSNTLL
+183 SMSTLTSPPTLL
-197 GLACLLVLF
+197 GFSCLFVLF
-206 LWPEKYRHL
+206 LWPQKYARI

-220 IVLLGATL
+220 ITVIGATL
-228 FYLLSGSDMPVVGAI
+228 FFVFSGVSLPVVSAI
-243 SSELPAFNLPRW
+243 SSELPSFSMPVW
-255 DYSLSAEMIKSA
+255 ESSLASEMIKSA

-301 QGIGNV
+301 QGIGNII
-307 MAGLFGALPGGGA
+307 AGFFGALPGGGA

-351 AGEYTAYLPVAVL
+351 AGEYTAYIPVAVL

-381 KRLHQIPLFSVSLML
+381 KRIHQIPLFSVGLML
-396 STMVM
+396 STMIMSV
-401 AVIFDLITAV
+401 AFDLVTAV
-411 LVGAFV
+411 LIGVFI

-429 QLDNIQLFTAKDA
+429 QLDNINLCTAKNA
-442 QHLPSQ
+442 QHLSEP
-448 ERQLLADMDDNVLL
+448 EKQLIASMDDDILL

-476 LKQSVSKADENKP
+476 LKQSVSKTDQNKT
-489 LLIDFTDARFVGITS
+489 LLIDLTDAHFVGITS
-504 TIAIEEIIISYQS
+504 TIAIEEIIVGYQN
-517 QGRKILLSSI
+517 QGREILLSSV
-527 CPRVRDD
+527 CERVRND
-534 FNRLHLLD
+534 FNKLKLLEKMPAEHVFDTRLD
-542 KIPSEQVFNSRMEA
+542 A
-556 LNYLKQQRAI
+556 LNYWKQKLSKPSL